1 MTVDDAVS
9 SSLQMM
15 MMIVVVVVLVFLV
28 VVVAIVLL
36 LISRGKELMR
46 SEFAGATACKTR
58 NTKSCN
64 VRIRRSAAAAA
75 ASAREDVTSSRY
87 HLLLLVLLLKVVVVV
102 GEITGIDGLVCAVV
116 DTQLKDLSLVLF
128 RIRILDDSQ
137 WIERG
142 KDDIRRMFRS
152 STSSSIRINVVPS
165 GAQVNDATE
174 SQEED
179 EHCDNDQCGGQSF
192 PETGRE
198 NSL

>member
-1 MTVDDAVS
+1 MTVDD
-9 SSLQMM
+9 
-15 MMIVVVVVLVFLV
+15 VVVVVLVVLVVV

-46 SEFAGATACKTR
+46 SEFAVATACKTR

-64 VRIRRSAAAAA
+64 VRIRRSATTAV
-75 ASAREDVTSSRY
+75 SAREDVTSSRH

-152 STSSSIRINVVPS
+152 STSSSIRIRMSVVPS